1 MTIDKCVEVSF
12 DDQIDRYRLIG
23 IPVDNFIDTFLVE
36 LKDRITFKDISEQ
49 EYESEKF
56 YELELDVEGQFK
68 VTHYVKKHP
77 NKECEREW
85 IDFVRQIRKNSR
97 RDNDQV

>member
-36 LKDRITFKDISEQ
+36 LKDSLKLPIT
-49 EYESEKF
+49 
-56 YELELDVEGQFK
+56 
-68 VTHYVKKHP
+68 
-77 NKECEREW
+77 
-85 IDFVRQIRKNSR
+85 
-97 RDNDQV
+97 